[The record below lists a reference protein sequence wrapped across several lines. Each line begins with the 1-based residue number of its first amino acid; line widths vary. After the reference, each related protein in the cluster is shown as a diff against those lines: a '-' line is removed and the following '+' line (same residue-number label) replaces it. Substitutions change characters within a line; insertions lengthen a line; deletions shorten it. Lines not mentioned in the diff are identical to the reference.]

1 MVPAPRSLLRP
12 TAYRVRPAAYRVD
25 FHGDTVHVEPG
36 RHESSARKMLEGKR
50 PSFKQMYAA
59 AGNSGRLFGDDDAMV
74 EGDVGLHNHLALVPA
89 GAVAPSAT
97 SSAVKKLV
105 LAANVKVS
113 DLVGTSLH
121 DLVVAFYGFMSDIEV
136 DRRELAAQELFT
148 KWANAVSEFVTAAD
162 DGNGKM
168 RGFAVYAAKGGV
180 CLVDDTIV
188 LASVFVGPSLPSK
201 SIFDVMMR
209 PLSRSLSGAP
219 ANEVGFLKL
228 TVWPRD
234 GAKHLYAGAPVKVHS
249 WRSHSLLVFVARRML
264 TRVCSTPGV

>member
-1 MVPAPRSLLRP
+1 
-12 TAYRVRPAAYRVD
+12 
-25 FHGDTVHVEPG
+25 
-36 RHESSARKMLEGKR
+36 ML
-50 PSFKQMYAA
+50 SFT
-59 AGNSGRLFGDDDAMV
+59 
-74 EGDVGLHNHLALVPA
+74 LHNDLALVPA
-89 GAVAPSAT
+89 DAVAPSAT

-105 LAANVKVS
+105 LAVNVKVS
-113 DLVGTSLH
+113 DLAGTSLYGPA
-121 DLVVAFYGFMSDIEV
+121 VAFYDLRSDIEV
-136 DRRELAAQELFT
+136 DRRELAAQGLVT
-148 KWANAVSEFVTAAD
+148 KWTNALSELVAAAD
-162 DGNGKM
+162 DGNGRG

-249 WRSHSLLVFVARRML
+249 WRSHSLFVFVARRML